1 MTARVEAPIAATHD
15 VHWWLRAGLA
25 LLAASAALTG
35 VWAAVLPTAFYSS
48 FPGGGH
54 AWVALL
60 PPYNEHLVRDVGDLY
75 LGFTVLLAWAAISLR
90 PHLVV
95 AALVSW
101 EASALP
107 HALFHLAHLGGLTPA
122 DAVAQMS
129 ALAGTA
135 LLPLVLLL
143 ALRRQPLPER
153 VH

>member
-1 MTARVEAPIAATHD
+1 MTAQLEAPISATHD
-15 VHWWLRAGLA
+15 VRWWLRAGLA
-25 LLAASAALTG
+25 LLAASAVLTG
-35 VWAAVLPTAFYSS
+35 VWAAVVPTAFYSS

-54 AWVALL
+54 TWVALL

-75 LGFTVLLAWAAISLR
+75 LGFSVLLVWAAISLR
-90 PHLVV
+90 PHLVC

-107 HALFHLAHLGGLTPA
+107 HALFHLAHLGGLPPA
-122 DAVAQMS
+122 DAITQMS

-143 ALRRQPLPER
+143 VLRLQPPLQGAP
-153 VH
+153 